1 MGCEWKGGT
10 MRISVQAI
18 GTRGDVQPMLAVAG
32 VLVERGHRVAVTVNR
47 DLAGFVRG
55 CGFEVAHPFDLD
67 FDALMRRLDARGA
80 MAGWRM
86 WFGFWRHVGAAGTD
100 DVLAKSRAAA
110 AGADVVLAS
119 PLVWPARLTAE
130 AAGAAFA
137 YLSVQPS
144 MAATRAF
151 PCPIVLARDRGPAIN
166 RFTYAFRDTAL
177 SPGRGRL
184 RRAAR
189 SLGLPPSRAREAQD
203 RFRGEPSVRLQV
215 LSAALVPAPDDWPAQ
230 VRAVPPLEPRA
241 PPEPMPP
248 ALEAFLEA
256 GPPPIF
262 IGFGSMPPPP
272 PERAVVALRALRATG
287 ARAVVQRGFA
297 RDRMEGPDV
306 FMLDR
311 APFDALFPRCAAI
324 VHHGGGGTT
333 HTALRSGR
341 PQAISP
347 FFADQ
352 PWYAWRAHE
361 AGVAVR
367 PLPPRLAV
375 AERSL
380 RTVFTQLL
388 EDADLAA
395 RARAAGLAARRE
407 DGPEL
412 CAEYVLALCDAGSAR
427 AGEAAPPGVHEA
439 ASSA

>member
-1 MGCEWKGGT
+1 

-18 GTRGDVQPMLAVAG
+18 GTRGDIQPMLAVAR
-32 VLVERGHRVAVTVNR
+32 VLVARGHTVAVATNR

-55 CGFEVAHPFDLD
+55 CGFEVAHAFELD

-86 WFGFWRHVGAAGTD
+86 WFRFWAHVGAAETD

-110 AGADVVLAS
+110 EGSDVVLAS

-130 AAGAAFA
+130 AAGAGFA

-144 MAATRAF
+144 MAATGAF
-151 PCPIVLARDRGPAIN
+151 PCPIVLARNRGPAVN
-166 RFTYAFRDTAL
+166 RLTYAFRDTAL
-177 SPGRGRL
+177 SPGRGSL

-189 SLGLPPSRAREAQD
+189 TLALPPSRAREAQD
-203 RFRGEPSVRLQV
+203 RFRGGPSVRLQV
-215 LSAALVPAPDDWPAQ
+215 LSAALVPAPEDWPPEA
-230 VRAVPPLEPRA
+230 RAVPPLEPRA
-241 PPEPMPP
+241 PLEPMPP
-248 ALEAFLEA
+248 ELEAFLRA

-272 PERAVVALRALRATG
+272 PERAAVALRALRAAG

-297 RDRMEGPDV
+297 RDRMEGLDV
-306 FMLDR
+306 LAFDR

-341 PQAISP
+341 PQAIAP

-352 PWYAWRAHE
+352 PWYAWRAFE
-361 AGVAVR
+361 AGVAVK
-367 PLPPRLAV
+367 PLPPRLAIVERKLV
-375 AERSL
+375 A
-380 RTVFTQLL
+380 VFARLL
-388 EDADLAA
+388 EDEALAA
-395 RARAAGLAARRE
+395 RARAAGVAARRE

-412 CAEYVLALCDAGSAR
+412 CADHVLALHEAGPAG
-427 AGEAAPPGVHEA
+427 GEAAARGPRGA
-439 ASSA
+439 ASA

>member
-1 MGCEWKGGT
+1 
-10 MRISVQAI
+10 MRVSVQAI

-32 VLVERGHRVAVTVNR
+32 VLARRGHEVSVTVNR
-47 DLAGFVRG
+47 DLAGFVEG
-55 CGFEVAHPFDLD
+55 AGFEVAHPFALD

-86 WFGFWRHVGAAGTD
+86 WFRFWAHVGGAETE
-100 DVLAKSRAAA
+100 DVLARSRAAA
-110 AGADVVLAS
+110 EGADVVLAS

-144 MAATRAF
+144 MAATGAF
-151 PCPIVLARDRGPAIN
+151 PCPITLARDWGPAIN
-166 RFTYAFRDTAL
+166 RLTYAFRDTAL
-177 SPGRGRL
+177 SPGRAHL

-189 SLGLPPSRAREAQD
+189 ALGLPPSRAREGQD
-203 RFRGEPSVRLQV
+203 RFRGGPSVRLQV
-215 LSAALVPAPDDWPAQ
+215 LSAALVPAPADWPPE
-230 VRAVPPLEPRA
+230 VHAVPPLEPRA
-241 PPEPMPP
+241 LEPMPP
-248 ALEAFLEA
+248 ELEAFLRA

-262 IGFGSMPPPP
+262 IGFGSMPSPPS
-272 PERAVVALRALRATG
+272 ERAAVALRALRAAG

-306 FMLDR
+306 LIFDR

-341 PQAISP
+341 PQAITP

-352 PWYAWRAHE
+352 PWYAWRAFE
-361 AGVAVR
+361 AGVALR

-375 AERSL
+375 AEREL
-380 RTVFTQLL
+380 GAVFEQLL
-388 EDADLAA
+388 TDGDIAA
-395 RARAAGLAARRE
+395 RARDAGDAARRE

-412 CAEYVLALCDAGSAR
+412 CADLVLALRGAGPIADR
-427 AGEAAPPGVHEA
+427 QTAPRGGRDA

>member
-1 MGCEWKGGT
+1 
-10 MRISVQAI
+10 MRVSVQAI
-18 GTRGDVQPMLAVAG
+18 GTRGDVQPMLAVAR
-32 VLVERGHRVAVTVNR
+32 VLVERGHGVAVVTNH
-47 DLAGFVRG
+47 DLAGFVRD
-55 CGFEVAHPFDLD
+55 CGFDVAQPFDLD

-86 WFGFWRHVGAAGTD
+86 WFRFWAHVGGAETE

-110 AGADVVLAS
+110 EGSDVVLAS

-144 MAATRAF
+144 MAATGAF

-166 RFTYAFRDTAL
+166 RLTYAFRDTAL
-177 SPGRGRL
+177 SPGRSRL
-184 RRAAR
+184 RGAVRT
-189 SLGLPPSRAREAQD
+189 LGLPRARAGEAQD
-203 RFRGEPSVRLQV
+203 RFRGRPCIRLQV
-215 LSAALVPAPDDWPAQ
+215 LSSALVPAPSDWPPE

-241 PPEPMPP
+241 PLEPMPP
-248 ALEAFLEA
+248 ELETFLRA

-272 PERAVVALRALRATG
+272 PERAAVALRALRAAG

-306 FMLDR
+306 FAFDR

-324 VHHGGGGTT
+324 VHHGGAGTT

-341 PQAISP
+341 PQAIAP

-352 PWYAWRAHE
+352 PWYAWRAFE

-367 PLPPRLAV
+367 PLPPRLAL
-375 AERSL
+375 AEQGL
-380 RTVFTQLL
+380 RAVFARLL
-388 EDADLAA
+388 EDEALAT
-395 RARAAGLAARRE
+395 RARAAGVAARRE

-412 CAEYVLALCDAGSAR
+412 CADHVLALRGAGPAG
-427 AGEAAPPGVHEA
+427 GEAAAPEPCGA